1 MYQAGSASP
10 PTRTPPW
17 DFTGI
22 TGSARGA
29 GPCTR
34 SAPTYRASF
43 FGFMLTTKSIGS
55 YWEPWQMQY
64 TGFSPNTAYVGGET
78 TYPRFGGGVLLT
90 SQPGQH
96 HKGTQRSKSTT

>member
-1 MYQAGSASP
+1 MYHAGSARP
-10 PTRTPPW
+10 PTRIPPW

-29 GPCTR
+29 GPWTR

-43 FGFMLTTKSIGS
+43 FGFALTTKSIGS

-64 TGFSPNTAYVGGET
+64 TGFSPRSEEHTSELQSPMYLVC
-78 TYPRFGGGVLLT
+78 RLLLE
-90 SQPGQH
+90 
-96 HKGTQRSKSTT
+96 KKKYRSLIPSDELR